1 MIEIVV
7 NGEPQKTPE
16 GQTVLGLLHQLELD
30 PARVAVELDRRIL
43 KQPHWP
49 ETILRPGAQLEIVQF
64 VGGG

>member
-16 GQTVLGLLHQLELD
+16 GQTVMGLINQLELD
-30 PARVAVELDRRIL
+30 PARVAVELDRHIL
-43 KQPHWP
+43 KQPFWLD
-49 ETILRPGAQLEIVQF
+49 TVLRPGAQLEIVQF